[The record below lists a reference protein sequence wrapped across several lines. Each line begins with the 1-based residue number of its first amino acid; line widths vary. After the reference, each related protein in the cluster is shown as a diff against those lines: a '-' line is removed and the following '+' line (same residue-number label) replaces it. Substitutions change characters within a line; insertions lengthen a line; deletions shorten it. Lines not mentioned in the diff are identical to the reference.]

1 MFEIIL
7 ENISNLRMQT
17 ALVEAC
23 GWDDDEAQR
32 LILLAEEVIKEL
44 DETKPPDQEQL
55 EKLLYAK
62 LDPTATSSQIIIVK
76 QIVFAEFK
84 KAMDDFSKALNAIE
98 N

>member
-1 MFEIIL
+1 
-7 ENISNLRMQT
+7 MQT

-23 GWDDDEAQR
+23 AWDEGEASR
-32 LILLAEEVIKEL
+32 LMLLAKEVIEEL
-44 DETKPPDQEQL
+44 DDTNLPNQEQL

-62 LDPTATSSQIIIVK
+62 LDTAATSSQIFIVK

-84 KAMDDFSKALNAIE
+84 KAIDDFSKAYNAIE